1 MGLTDEERAILVALE
16 SEKADKLI
24 AEAEQIAALRLWDA
38 VANRLY
44 YAAFHAVSALL
55 IKNKHAVNTHRGT
68 VITFG
73 NFFVKTGIVSKDE
86 GKLYSQLQSIRES
99 GDYNCYIETTE
110 AEILPKIAETK
121 AFVATIQSLLKKGEP
136 L

>member
-24 AEAEQIAALRLWDA
+24 AEAEQIATLQLWDA

-55 IKNKHAVNTHRGT
+55 IENKHAVNTHRGT

-73 NFFVKTGIVSKDE
+73 NFFVKTGIVSKED
-86 GKLYSQLQSIRES
+86 GKLYSQLQSMRES
-99 GDYNCYIETTE
+99 GDYNCYIEATE
-110 AEILPKIAETK
+110 TEIRPKIAETK
-121 AFVATIQSLLKKGEP
+121 AFVATIQSLLKKN
-136 L
+136 